1 MQVNVYTPLK
11 KYNNACALKFISDES
26 SMVNFIIRVRAMKIT
41 RDAITVCW
49 QAYSVAFIS
58 N

>member
-1 MQVNVYTPLK
+1 MQVCVYTPSK
-11 KYNNACALKFISDES
+11 KYNITCALKFISDES
-26 SMVNFIIRVRAMKIT
+26 SVANFIIDERAMKIFQG
-41 RDAITVCW
+41 AIVCW

>member
-1 MQVNVYTPLK
+1 MQVCVYTPSK
-11 KYNNACALKFISDES
+11 KYNNTCALKFISDES
-26 SMVNFIIRVRAMKIT
+26 SVANFIIDERAMKIFQG
-41 RDAITVCW
+41 AIVCW